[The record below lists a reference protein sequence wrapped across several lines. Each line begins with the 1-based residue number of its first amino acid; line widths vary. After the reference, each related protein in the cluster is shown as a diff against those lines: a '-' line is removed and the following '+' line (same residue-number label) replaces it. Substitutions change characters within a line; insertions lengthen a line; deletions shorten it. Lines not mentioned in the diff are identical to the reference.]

1 MSVQTNAH
9 MLDFLK
15 DKPAGVESGAAAG
28 VESEAAA
35 GSSTEKPKKPT
46 YTVDSANC
54 AIAGLAELLKSG
66 ALTQQEYDDTT
77 QSIKSRIE

>member
-1 MSVQTNAH
+1 MSVQTHAH

-15 DKPAGVESGAAAG
+15 DNPAG
-28 VESEAAA
+28 VESEATAA
-35 GSSTEKPKKPT
+35 SSTEKPKKPT

-54 AIAGLAELLKSG
+54 AIASLAELLKSG

>member
-1 MSVQTNAH
+1 MSVQTHAH

-15 DKPAGVESGAAAG
+15 DKTAG

-46 YTVDSANC
+46 YTVDSANST
-54 AIAGLAELLKSG
+54 IAKLAELLKSG
-66 ALTQQEYDDTT
+66 ALTQQEYDDTA